1 MGSLYI
7 QKSFRKLLRT
17 IGKQKIKKKK
27 GIKVKLT
34 KAIAHPL
41 IELLSRN
48 KEYKK
53 QINILRR
60 ATKTDKKI
68 SINNI
73 ISLFYL
79 SVH

>member
-1 MGSLYI
+1 
-7 QKSFRKLLRT
+7 LRN

-27 GIKVKLT
+27 GIKIKLT
-34 KAIAHPL
+34 KVIAHPL
-41 IELLSRN
+41 IELFSRN

-60 ATKTDKKI
+60 ATKIDRRI

-73 ISLFYL
+73 TNLFYL